1 GADEAG
7 VFWLVDRFDHVRD
20 SARSRT
26 VVFDVALE
34 HVADRDDAGEER
46 PRHFAHGSFDL
57 PPVAEHSK
65 AGDVGLDMP
74 LESEVAA
81 AIGVIDGVGL
91 LAVEP
96 GCVRVRVQAEVLP
109 AALRRPGSRTAV
121 ITPAAYYEGSVRGR

>member
-1 GADEAG
+1 
-7 VFWLVDRFDHVRD
+7 
-20 SARSRT
+20 
-26 VVFDVALE
+26 
-34 HVADRDDAGEER
+34 
-46 PRHFAHGSFDL
+46 
-57 PPVAEHSK
+57 

-121 ITPAAYYEGSVRGR
+121 ITPAAYYEGSVRGRCPETQRRRAERAAHAGRVVDHPLDRRLESRERVDARDRRERRAVTAVHGHRAVRERTGR